1 MARQG
6 EADGEQKPS
15 PTLSHWML
23 LWSSRLLAAWLS
35 PSSAHSGA
43 CRGFAGSL
51 CLGLPELSAGTPGSQ
66 LELLP
71 LPTEEN
77 ASEPQKAQG
86 TT

>member
-1 MARQG
+1 MESKSPPRPFLTGCSCGAHGSWQHG
-6 EADGEQKPS
+6 SPLPLHTLVHAEA
-15 PTLSHWML
+15 
-23 LWSSRLLAAWLS
+23 LLA
-35 PSSAHSGA
+35 
-43 CRGFAGSL
+43 
-51 CLGLPELSAGTPGSQ
+51 LSAWDSLSSVLVTTTPGSQ